1 MHLSSGCPVLAK
13 SKYRIQHDIVGK
25 HTHWL
30 LLKKHRIFTENKWN
44 SHVPNVVAET
54 DDGKVI
60 IYWDKPIK
68 IDRKVSYNSPDVVVI
83 DREENTWYIV
93 DLAVPTDHHHVKEKE
108 EEKIDKYMDLTAEV
122 RRQYRVQTVIEPI
135 VLRAL
140 GTVLAKLSKPLEK
153 LEIEDVIGSF
163 QTDVIIFTTAIFRRV
178 LSL

>member
-1 MHLSSGCPVLAK
+1 MHLSSGCPVLAT
-13 SKYRIQHDIVGK
+13 SKYRIQHDAKGK

-30 LLKKHRIFTENKWN
+30 LVMKHRIFTENKWN

-60 IYWDKPIK
+60 IYWDKSIK
-68 IDRKVSYNSPDVVVI
+68 TGRKVSYNSPDVVVI

-93 DLAVPTDHHHVKEKE
+93 DLAIPIDHHVKEKE

-122 RRQYRVQTVIEPI
+122 RGQYRVKTVIEPI
-135 VLRAL
+135 VLRDL
-140 GTVLAKLSKPLEK
+140 GTVLAKLSKLLEK

-163 QTDVIIFTTAIFRRV
+163 QTAVLIFTTAIFRKV